1 MLNLFVKATTIRV
14 EEGVFYDKEAES
26 VLEDKN
32 LTDSKI
38 SQELIDKDNPTEN
51 VKPSEID
58 FLRKKLDLATQIDFT
73 LLGDLAG
80 LSKEAK
86 EEAVVTAAK

>member
-14 EEGVFYDKEAES
+14 EAGVFYDKEAES

-58 FLRKKLDLATQIDFT
+58 FLRKKPYLPTQIDFT

-80 LSKEAK
+80 LSKETK
-86 EEAVVTAAK
+86 EEASFAVAK

>member
-1 MLNLFVKATTIRV
+1 MTRKYEKEV
-14 EEGVFYDKEAES
+14 KEAES
-26 VLEDKN
+26 VLEYKD
-32 LTDSKI
+32 LTDNEI
-38 SQELIDKDNPTEN
+38 SQELVAKDHPTEN

-58 FLRKKLDLATQIDFT
+58 FLRKKPDLATQIDST

-86 EEAVVTAAK
+86 EEAAAAAAK

>member
-1 MLNLFVKATTIRV
+1 MLNLFVKVTTIRV

-32 LTDSKI
+32 LTDSEI
-38 SQELIDKDNPTEN
+38 SQELISKDNPTEN

-58 FLRKKLDLATQIDFT
+58 FLRKKPNLTTQIDFT
-73 LLGDLAG
+73 LLADLAG

-86 EEAVVTAAK
+86 AEAAV

>member
-1 MLNLFVKATTIRV
+1 MIKKYEKEV
-14 EEGVFYDKEAES
+14 KEAES

-32 LTDSKI
+32 LTDSEI
-38 SQELIDKDNPTEN
+38 SQELINKDNPTEN
-51 VKPSEID
+51 VKPSEVD
-58 FLRKKLDLATQIDFT
+58 FLRKKPDLATQIDFI

-86 EEAVVTAAK
+86 EEAAVTAAK

>member
-32 LTDSKI
+32 LTDSEI

-58 FLRKKLDLATQIDFT
+58 FLRKKPDLATQIDFT
-73 LLGDLAG
+73 LL
-80 LSKEAK
+80 
-86 EEAVVTAAK
+86 VTLLDCPRKLRKKQQLL

>member
-1 MLNLFVKATTIRV
+1 MTKKYEKEV
-14 EEGVFYDKEAES
+14 KEAES

-32 LTDSKI
+32 LTDSEI

-51 VKPSEID
+51 VKPSEVD
-58 FLRKKLDLATQIDFT
+58 FLRKKPDLATQIDFT
-73 LLGDLAG
+73 LLGDLAR

-86 EEAVVTAAK
+86 EEAAVTAAK

>member
-1 MLNLFVKATTIRV
+1 MTKKYEKEV
-14 EEGVFYDKEAES
+14 KEAES

-32 LTDSKI
+32 LTDSEI

-58 FLRKKLDLATQIDFT
+58 FLRKKPDLATQIDFT

-80 LSKEAK
+80 LSK
-86 EEAVVTAAK
+86 

>member
-1 MLNLFVKATTIRV
+1 MKKAFFMTKHYEKEV
-14 EEGVFYDKEAES
+14 KEAES
-26 VLEDKN
+26 VLEDKK
-32 LTDSKI
+32 LTDSEI
-38 SQELIDKDNPTEN
+38 SQELISKDNPTEN

-58 FLRKKLDLATQIDFT
+58 FLRKKPSLATQIDFT

-86 EEAVVTAAK
+86 EEAASAAE

>member
-1 MLNLFVKATTIRV
+1 MLNLFVKVTTIRV

-32 LTDSKI
+32 LTDSEI
-38 SQELIDKDNPTEN
+38 SQELIGKDHPTEN

-58 FLRKKLDLATQIDFT
+58 FLRKKPNLTTQIDFT
-73 LLGDLAG
+73 LLADLAG

-86 EEAVVTAAK
+86 AEAAV

>member
-26 VLEDKN
+26 VLEDKK
-32 LTDSKI
+32 LTDSEI
-38 SQELIDKDNPTEN
+38 SQELIDKN

-58 FLRKKLDLATQIDFT
+58 FLHVKSQI
-73 LLGDLAG
+73 
-80 LSKEAK
+80 
-86 EEAVVTAAK
+86 

>member
-1 MLNLFVKATTIRV
+1 LLNLFVKATSIRV
-14 EEGVFYDKEAES
+14 EEGVFYDKETES

-32 LTDSKI
+32 LTDSEI

-51 VKPSEID
+51 VKPSEVD
-58 FLRKKLDLATQIDFT
+58 FLRKKPDLATQIDFT
-73 LLGDLAG
+73 LLSDLAG

-86 EEAVVTAAK
+86 EEAAVTAAK

>member
-1 MLNLFVKATTIRV
+1 MTKKYEKEV
-14 EEGVFYDKEAES
+14 KEAES

-32 LTDSKI
+32 LTDSEI

-58 FLRKKLDLATQIDFT
+58 FLRKKPDLATQIDFV
-73 LLGDLAG
+73 LGDLAG

-86 EEAVVTAAK
+86 EEAEVAVAK

>member
-1 MLNLFVKATTIRV
+1 MLNLFVKATSIRV

-26 VLEDKN
+26 VLEDKK
-32 LTDSKI
+32 LTDSEI

-58 FLRKKLDLATQIDFT
+58 FLRKKPDLATQIDFT
-73 LLGDLAG
+73 LL
-80 LSKEAK
+80 
-86 EEAVVTAAK
+86 VTLLDCPRKLRKKQQLL

>member
-1 MLNLFVKATTIRV
+1 MTRKYEKEV
-14 EEGVFYDKEAES
+14 KEAES

-32 LTDSKI
+32 LTDSEI

-51 VKPSEID
+51 VKPSEVN
-58 FLRKKLDLATQIDFT
+58 FLRKKPDLATQIDFT

-80 LSKEAK
+80 FPRKLKK
-86 EEAVVTAAK
+86 KQQLL

>member
-1 MLNLFVKATTIRV
+1 MTKKYEKEV
-14 EEGVFYDKEAES
+14 KEAES

-32 LTDSKI
+32 LTDSEI

-58 FLRKKLDLATQIDFT
+58 FLRKKPDLATQIDFT
-73 LLGDLAG
+73 QLGDLAG

-86 EEAVVTAAK
+86 EEAEVAVAK

>member
-1 MLNLFVKATTIRV
+1 LLNLFVKATIIRV

-32 LTDSKI
+32 LTDSEI
-38 SQELIDKDNPTEN
+38 SQELIDKDNSTEN
-51 VKPSEID
+51 VKPSEVD
-58 FLRKKLDLATQIDFT
+58 FLRKKPDLATQIDFT
-73 LLGDLAG
+73 LLGNLTG

-86 EEAVVTAAK
+86 EEAAVAVAK

>member
-14 EEGVFYDKEAES
+14 EEGVFHDKEAES
-26 VLEDKN
+26 VLEDKK
-32 LTDSKI
+32 LTDSEI

-58 FLRKKLDLATQIDFT
+58 FLRKKPDLATQIDFT
-73 LLGDLAG
+73 LL
-80 LSKEAK
+80 
-86 EEAVVTAAK
+86 VTLLDCPRKLRKKQQLL

>member
-1 MLNLFVKATTIRV
+1 MLNLFVKATSIRV
-14 EEGVFYDKEAES
+14 EEGVFHDKETES

-32 LTDSKI
+32 LTDSEI

-58 FLRKKLDLATQIDFT
+58 FT

-86 EEAVVTAAK
+86 EEAVVAVAK

>member
-1 MLNLFVKATTIRV
+1 MTKKYEKEV
-14 EEGVFYDKEAES
+14 KEAES

-32 LTDSKI
+32 LTDSEI

-58 FLRKKLDLATQIDFT
+58 FLRKKPDLATQIVLDYPRKLRKKQQ
-73 LLGDLAG
+73 LLQLNN
-80 LSKEAK
+80 AK
-86 EEAVVTAAK
+86 QKIL

>member
-1 MLNLFVKATTIRV
+1 MTKKYEKEV
-14 EEGVFYDKEAES
+14 KEAES

-32 LTDSKI
+32 LTDSEI

-58 FLRKKLDLATQIDFT
+58 FLRKKPDLATQIDFK

-86 EEAVVTAAK
+86 EEAVVAVAK

>member
-1 MLNLFVKATTIRV
+1 MTKKYEKEV
-14 EEGVFYDKEAES
+14 KEAES

-32 LTDSKI
+32 LTDSEI

-58 FLRKKLDLATQIDFT
+58 FLRKKPDIATQIDFT

-86 EEAVVTAAK
+86 VEAEVAVAK

>member
-1 MLNLFVKATTIRV
+1 MTKKYEKEV
-14 EEGVFYDKEAES
+14 KEAES

-32 LTDSKI
+32 LTDSEI

-58 FLRKKLDLATQIDFT
+58 FLRKKPDLATQIDFT

-86 EEAVVTAAK
+86 EKAEVAVAK

>member
-1 MLNLFVKATTIRV
+1 MTKKYEKEV
-14 EEGVFYDKEAES
+14 KEAES

-32 LTDSKI
+32 LTDSEI

-58 FLRKKLDLATQIDFT
+58 FLRKKPDLATQIDFI

>member
-1 MLNLFVKATTIRV
+1 MTKKYEKEV
-14 EEGVFYDKEAES
+14 KEAES

-32 LTDSKI
+32 LTDSEI

-58 FLRKKLDLATQIDFT
+58 FLRKKPDLATQIDFT

-86 EEAVVTAAK
+86 EGAVVTAAK

>member
-1 MLNLFVKATTIRV
+1 MTKKYEKEV
-14 EEGVFYDKEAES
+14 KEAES

-32 LTDSKI
+32 LTDGKI

-58 FLRKKLDLATQIDFT
+58 FLRKKPDLATQIDFI

>member
-1 MLNLFVKATTIRV
+1 MTKKYEKEV
-14 EEGVFYDKEAES
+14 KEAES

-32 LTDSKI
+32 LTDSEI

-58 FLRKKLDLATQIDFT
+58 FLRKEPDLATQIDLT
-73 LLGDLAG
+73 LFSYSNCCFFLSFLGQS
-80 LSKEAK
+80 SKVA
-86 EEAVVTAAK
+86 